1 MVPRFR
7 RCLSNDSGTLIF
19 ESFLTTFD
27 VVYAVVKPPCQGNLV
42 QTYDALVRN
51 TIISRDPKIAE
62 AR

>member
-1 MVPRFR
+1 MIVGRLF
-7 RCLSNDSGTLIF
+7 F
-19 ESFLTTFD
+19 ESFLTPFV

-42 QTYDALVRN
+42 QICDALVRN

>member
-7 RCLSNDSGTLIF
+7 QFLSNDSGTLIF
-19 ESFLTTFD
+19 ELFLTPFI

-42 QTYDALVRN
+42 QTCDALVKN